1 MKIGLNEILLGAQLY
16 RNYKMEGSFLG
27 RLFLFLFYSFV
38 AFLGLF
44 VIALIFGAGYWVIS
58 KVKMFFHF
66 MYDFTI
72 VKVIFYPATFDV
84 VHGIFVEHPFL
95 RAIILFV
102 ITLALLGISSKLGWV
117 KSEIILVSIMLLLTI
132 CALVTLVRA
141 GYYAGVG
148 INMKVVGEEN
158 YSSKEHIVRKMD
170 IDIITQETLPYE
182 PIHYNFVNSEEDP
195 KITDLNGKSYLNTFW
210 VYLGKEIDSS
220 EKVPTLDFSLEPDA
234 FWFSKVEEMDYFE
247 GVLSL
252 ADRPDATNPN
262 SSMIT
267 LNFVGDGKILDTY
280 TVNSGSEPINV
291 KVDIKEIKEEFII
304 AFQSDNNGDTVVA
317 LFEPRFTK
325 EK

>member
-1 MKIGLNEILLGAQLY
+1 MKMGLNEVLLGAQLY

-27 RLFLFLFYSFV
+27 GLFLFIFYSFV
-38 AFLGLF
+38 AALGLF
-44 VIALIFGAGYWVIS
+44 IIALIFGAGYWVIS
-58 KVKMFFHF
+58 KVKIFFNF

-95 RAIILFV
+95 RAILLFA
-102 ITLALLGISSKLGWV
+102 ITLALFGISSKLNWI
-117 KSEIILVSIMLLLTI
+117 KSEIVLVSIMLLFTI
-132 CALVTLVRA
+132 CALVTIVRA

-158 YSSKEHIVRKMD
+158 YSSQEHIVRRMD
-170 IDIITQETLPYE
+170 IDITTEVPLPYE
-182 PIHYNFVNSEEDP
+182 PIHYNFVNSEKDP
-195 KITDLNGKSYLNTFW
+195 EITDLNGKSYLNTFW
-210 VYLGKEIDSS
+210 VYLGKKIDSS
-220 EKVPTLDFSLEPDA
+220 VEVSTLDFSLEPDA

-262 SSMIT
+262 SSTIT

-280 TVNSGSEPINV
+280 TVNSESEPINV
-291 KVDIKEIKEEFII
+291 KVDIRDIKEEFII
-304 AFQSDNNGDTVVA
+304 TFQSDSNGDTVAA